1 MKTKLLL
8 SLFLI
13 GFVLTVNSITTGPGT
28 KAIDFG
34 GEANWG
40 KTRSVTPTL
49 VTGLQSDDAVILNFS
64 SAVGT
69 LNVSISSESEIVYS
83 TTLNVMDAT
92 QFSIYTGGFEVGT
105 YLLEITKPGADG
117 CLYGEFDIE

>member
-13 GFVLTVNSITTGPGT
+13 GFALTVNSITTAGT
-28 KAIDFG
+28 KAVDMR

-49 VTGLQSDDAVILNFS
+49 VTAQQSDDAVTLNFS
-64 SAVGT
+64 NAIGT
-69 LNVSISSESEIVYS
+69 INVSVSSENGIVYS
-83 TTLNVMDAT
+83 TTLNIMDAT
-92 QFSIYTGGFEVGT
+92 PFSIYTGGFEAGT
-105 YLLEITKPGADG
+105 YLLEITKPGANG
-117 CLYGEFDIE
+117 RLYGEFDIE